1 MFILYNRA
9 VFKYDD
15 KRIVYT
21 GDCGENYDDFLS
33 MFEGIFHI
41 VAYYAWTY

>member
-21 GDCGENYDDFLS
+21 DDCGENYDDCLS